1 MTREQRANSTL
12 VVRIPGRAKLIEGV
26 EDQIPSHHCQLAQLR
41 CKINQCFVKHDADV
55 TGLNRWGHICQKFMC
70 IKKSHYF
77 PPEYF
82 KYLPVRLGVK
92 ACNIN

>member
-41 CKINQCFVKHDADV
+41 CEKYSPYSLLQSLVKMFD
-55 TGLNRWGHICQKFMC
+55 
-70 IKKSHYF
+70 
-77 PPEYF
+77 E
-82 KYLPVRLGVK
+82 
-92 ACNIN
+92 